1 MEGEEVGEG
10 VEGGEVVFMVEEE
23 SVDMVEEL
31 VETMVVLEVDSAI
44 KEKWLGMQGGDMV
57 VVEVTAVVEHLV
69 VLVDYMVQAVVMVVT
84 LVALV
89 DKDILVVVV
98 VTVVLSFLAMGMVT
112 VTDAHQ
118 KSLRESRGMG
128 VVKKL

>member
-1 MEGEEVGEG
+1 MEAEEV
-10 VEGGEVVFMVEEE
+10 VDMVVEVVDMVEEE

-44 KEKWLGMQGGDMV
+44 KEEWLGMQRGDMV

-112 VTDAHQ
+112 VTDAQQ
-118 KSLRESRGMG
+118 KKFRESKGMR
-128 VVKKL
+128 VVKKP

>member
-1 MEGEEVGEG
+1 MEGEEV
-10 VEGGEVVFMVEEE
+10 VDMVEEVL
-23 SVDMVEEL
+23 VDMAEEL

-44 KEKWLGMQGGDMV
+44 KEEWLGMQTGDMV
-57 VVEVTAVVEHLV
+57 VVEHLM
-69 VLVDYMVQAVVMVVT
+69 VLVDYMVHTEVMVVT

-112 VTDAHQ
+112 VTDAQQ
-118 KSLRESRGMG
+118 KKFRESRGMR
-128 VVKKL
+128 VVKEP

>member
-1 MEGEEVGEG
+1 MEGEEV
-10 VEGGEVVFMVEEE
+10 VDMVEEV
-23 SVDMVEEL
+23 SVDMAEEL

-44 KEKWLGMQGGDMV
+44 KEEWLGMQTGDMV

-69 VLVDYMVQAVVMVVT
+69 DYMVQAAVMVVT
-84 LVALV
+84 LVE
-89 DKDILVVVV
+89 KDILVVVV

-112 VTDAHQ
+112 VTDAQQ
-118 KSLRESRGMG
+118 KNFRESRGMG

>member
-1 MEGEEVGEG
+1 MEGED
-10 VEGGEVVFMVEEE
+10 

-44 KEKWLGMQGGDMV
+44 KEEWLGMQRGDMV
-57 VVEVTAVVEHLV
+57 VVEVTAVVENLV

-112 VTDAHQ
+112 VTDAQ
-118 KSLRESRGMG
+118 QTNFRESRGMG
-128 VVKKL
+128 LLKKP

>member
-1 MEGEEVGEG
+1 MEGEEV
-10 VEGGEVVFMVEEE
+10 
-23 SVDMVEEL
+23 VDMVVKVLVDMAEEL

-44 KEKWLGMQGGDMV
+44 KEEWLGMQTGDMV

-69 VLVDYMVQAVVMVVT
+69 DYMVQAAVMVVT

-112 VTDAHQ
+112 VTDAQQ
-118 KSLRESRGMG
+118 KNFRESRGMG
-128 VVKKL
+128 VVKKP

>member
-1 MEGEEVGEG
+1 MEGEEV
-10 VEGGEVVFMVEEE
+10 VDIVEEV
-23 SVDMVEEL
+23 SVDMAEEL

-44 KEKWLGMQGGDMV
+44 KEEWLGMQTGDMV

-69 VLVDYMVQAVVMVVT
+69 DYMVQAAVMVVT
-84 LVALV
+84 LVE
-89 DKDILVVVV
+89 KDILVVVV

-112 VTDAHQ
+112 VTDAQQ
-118 KSLRESRGMG
+118 KNFRESRGMG

>member
-1 MEGEEVGEG
+1 M
-10 VEGGEVVFMVEEE
+10 MAL
-23 SVDMVEEL
+23 MAL
-31 VETMVVLEVDSAI
+31 
-44 KEKWLGMQGGDMV
+44 
-57 VVEVTAVVEHLV
+57 
-69 VLVDYMVQAVVMVVT
+69 VT

-112 VTDAHQ
+112 VTDAQQ
-118 KSLRESRGMG
+118 KNFRESRGMG

>member
-1 MEGEEVGEG
+1 MEGEEV
-10 VEGGEVVFMVEEE
+10 VDMVEEVL
-23 SVDMVEEL
+23 VDMAEEL

-44 KEKWLGMQGGDMV
+44 KEEWLGMQTGDMV

-112 VTDAHQ
+112 VTDAQQ
-118 KSLRESRGMG
+118 KNFRESRGMG
-128 VVKKL
+128 VVKKP